1 MQTGEFDV
9 VKFISRG
16 SYTLVYEVIYT
27 RGYGETATTMTCAL
41 KRFYLLNSSAVQCA
55 LRERHILARL
65 ARKKRQSPFLVT
77 LIESCRIRGAPA
89 FVLHKGSGLNLW
101 DLVTNVGYLGENDMR
116 FYSCEIICGLEHL
129 HAMRIVHL
137 DVKPYNILIADS
149 GHILITDFDH
159 SYDMS
164 QETGPPKKTD
174 FTGTPFFMAPEI
186 KDGLA
191 ITTRADIWSLG
202 VLVACIMYGYA
213 TALDWL
219 GTRRFMKGHL
229 PNVSTPLRKFFKAC
243 LTHNYNK
250 RLNID
255 GVKRLEFYKD
265 VNWREVIACKLEPP
279 YRPFDLEV
287 FAAKK
292 KCNFD
297 PFNPLLVAGAYDA
310 HMPLIERRLRD
321 IRDKYGVR
329 RLMVVSPNYKD
340 LARAKLTAERIAE
353 LFSNFDFIN
362 THLLHPYRKYHGEQ
376 ANFDST
382 FWLPSCDLGSK
393 WCLLPFLL
401 VCIFELFIWLQ
412 YTSSFG

>member
-16 SYTLVYEVIYT
+16 SYTLVYELCCPMRSSRAPHPSET
-27 RGYGETATTMTCAL
+27 RQKEEAIT
-41 KRFYLLNSSAVQCA
+41 
-55 LRERHILARL
+55 
-65 ARKKRQSPFLVT
+65 FLVT

-382 FWLPSCDLGSK
+382 FWLPSFWEILEEFRVKVERTRQNSSILRAESDAIPAAILALRPDNLG
-393 WCLLPFLL
+393 F
-401 VCIFELFIWLQ
+401 VFIR
-412 YTSSFG
+412 